1 MCIGSKPTVQAAAPP
16 PVIVPAA
23 QVPVPEVVK
32 VDPKVEAEK
41 IDADATAK
49 TNTEIAARRV
59 ARRGSALS
67 TGAGLAPSSALSA
80 GKKTLGG

>member
-1 MCIGSKPTVQAAAPP
+1 MCIGSKPTVQAT

-32 VDPKVEAEK
+32 VDPKVEADK

-49 TNTEIAARRV
+49 ANTEIAARRT

-80 GKKTLGG
+80 GKQTLGG